1 VINPEQGWILMED
14 ESEALID
21 LYIDQY
27 GCAVEDPEDAI
38 AVVARYT
45 LPLEL
50 FGRFLLLDIR
60 GFGRK
65 EFPDELGD

>member
-1 VINPEQGWILMED
+1 MED

-27 GCAVEDPEDAI
+27 GCAVEDPDDAV
-38 AVVARYT
+38 ALVARYSA
-45 LPLEL
+45 PQEV

-60 GFGRK
+60 GFQKR
-65 EFPDELGD
+65 DVIDDDADS